1 METCIPRQ
9 LVVDEGDY
17 VHGTRV
23 RIPMGSG
30 HYEIQGMSTPH
41 GTTRH
46 VTIYSR
52 DASSCVS
59 SISLHSSGG
68 TCYVHWLDESSP
80 TGQTMW
86 HYDGIDPDA
95 ILWHFL
101 MTLSLGSVGNLIK
114 ETAGSAR
121 NCEPVPEKETLP
133 V

>member
-1 METCIPRQ
+1 
-9 LVVDEGDY
+9 
-17 VHGTRV
+17 
-23 RIPMGSG
+23 
-30 HYEIQGMSTPH
+30 
-41 GTTRH
+41 
-46 VTIYSR
+46 
-52 DASSCVS
+52 
-59 SISLHSSGG
+59 
-68 TCYVHWLDESSP
+68 
-80 TGQTMW
+80 MW